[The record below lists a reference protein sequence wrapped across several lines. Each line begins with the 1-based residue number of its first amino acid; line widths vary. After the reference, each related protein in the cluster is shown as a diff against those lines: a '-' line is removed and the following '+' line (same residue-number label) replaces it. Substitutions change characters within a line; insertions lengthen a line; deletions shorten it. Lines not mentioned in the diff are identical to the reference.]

1 MFAHDPKL
9 HLGLS
14 EICPGK
20 WSFGIGL
27 VHTINF
33 QGIMRRSSAELI
45 TPRAVDVCTRPRID
59 QQISAFAVHAHAKRV
74 GMAVPRRCR
83 TLRSGI
89 NYELRRVLPV
99 CHQVQASGLEGDR
112 SWRRLGSRQ
121 TVKLSHT
128 VQPLQPQSL
137 LTNFP
142 RQELKV
148 STAEQNSPGSQRV
161 QQGFC
166 TISLPIEQAPA
177 VVIAKSWRRTCPAE

>member
-1 MFAHDPKL
+1 MFAVDPKL
-9 HLGLS
+9 CLGLGK
-14 EICPGK
+14 ICPSK
-20 WSFGIGL
+20 RSFGIGL

-33 QGIMRRSSAELI
+33 QGTMRRSSAELI
-45 TPRAVDVCTRPRID
+45 PLRAVTDVCTRPRID

-99 CHQVQASGLEGDR
+99 CHQVQASGLEGIR

-128 VQPLQPQSL
+128 LQPLQPQRL

-161 QQGFC
+161 QQVFC
-166 TISLPIEQAPA
+166 TISLPIE
-177 VVIAKSWRRTCPAE
+177 